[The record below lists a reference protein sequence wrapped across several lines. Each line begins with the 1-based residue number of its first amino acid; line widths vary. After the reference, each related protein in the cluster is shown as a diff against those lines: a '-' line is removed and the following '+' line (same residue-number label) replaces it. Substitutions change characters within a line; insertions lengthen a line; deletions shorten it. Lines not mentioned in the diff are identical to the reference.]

1 MPPFRLSCRA
11 LAAASLFVLAA
22 CAGGLPHSS
31 PMAPTRFLTSQWII
45 EPGDVVRLHNWG
57 APEQSGDL
65 LVNDRGMVLLP
76 TVGRVLVAGL
86 TPDSLER
93 RVISAYASRI
103 DPARVEVTMLRPIAV
118 LGGVKNGGE
127 QLADPATSVLS
138 LIARAG
144 GPQRA
149 GGQLRVFVLRAG
161 EPAREVSAADLVA
174 DLGLR
179 ATDQLYVQDP
189 PFLTRNDAA
198 LHSLLGGLQLAVGAL
213 TIFYLARR

>member
-1 MPPFRLSCRA
+1 MPSFSLSRRA
-11 LAAASLFVLAA
+11 IAAASLLALTA

-86 TPDSLER
+86 IPDSLER
-93 RVISAYASRI
+93 RVVNAYASRI

-118 LGGVKNGGE
+118 LGGVKNGGV

-144 GPQRA
+144 GPVRA
-149 GGQLRVFVLRAG
+149 GGELRVFVLRAG
-161 EPAREVSAADLVA
+161 EAAREASTADLVS

-179 ATDQLYVQDP
+179 STDQLYVQDP
-189 PFLTRNDAA
+189 PFLSRNDTA
-198 LHSLLGGLQLAVGAL
+198 LHSVLCGLQLVVGAL
-213 TIFYLARR
+213 TVFYLARR